1 MRAIESI
8 SAAVLVLAT
17 WLAAQTTQPAAKDDT
32 IDWLMSKATTAPAA
46 AQPTSKPANPFGDRA
61 RNPEARMGTI
71 ILSNKER
78 IHAELSTTREKPIRV
93 WDEQAKEYHDVPF
106 ALIKSLEAQI
116 LWERDEKEWHF
127 KESGS
132 DVKEYS
138 GKTYPAR
145 ELLYVV
151 ELINGQKITGGIVSP
166 LYASGGETTVT
177 YVLNKRQKGDIG
189 KMLKELV
196 YVRRVE
202 FDE

>member
-1 MRAIESI
+1 MRAIVAVV
-8 SAAVLVLAT
+8 AAVLTLAS
-17 WLAAQTTQPAAKDDT
+17 WLAGQTTQPAPKDDT
-32 IDWLMSKATTAPAA
+32 IDWLMSKATTAPAVTT
-46 AQPTSKPANPFGDRA
+46 PTSKPASPFGVRP
-61 RNPEARMGTI
+61 RHPEARMGTI

-145 ELLYVV
+145 AA
-151 ELINGQKITGGIVSP
+151 IRRGAGQRAEDHGRDRLAHLRQRRRDDGYLCAEQATKGRHRQDAEGTGVCE
-166 LYASGGETTVT
+166 AGGV
-177 YVLNKRQKGDIG
+177 
-189 KMLKELV
+189 
-196 YVRRVE
+196 
-202 FDE
+202 